1 MYLVDI
7 LYMEEKVQRHC
18 CTAIG
23 WHCIAHV
30 RCGVIPTTVLFI
42 GRRWRETQGSRV
54 PQDLTNWGE
63 IPKPPP
69 LLFIESQDFYFF
81 DFEKHTD
88 IGGCNSRQV
97 SMTSSRGQNAP
108 SFSKLGQIIYQF
120 KGGPPAV
127 IYVDHCHNTSR
138 HQVLQGVVAGTSRR
152 RHQRY
157 PVRCLE
163 VLGLFSSQKYVVWW
177 MIPSREEKEVV
188 D

>member
-1 MYLVDI
+1 MV
-7 LYMEEKVQRHC
+7 
-18 CTAIG
+18 

-69 LLFIESQDFYFF
+69 FLFIESQDFYFF

-88 IGGCNSRQV
+88 IGGCNSHQV
-97 SMTSSRGQNAP
+97 SMTSSRGQNTP

-127 IYVDHCHNTSR
+127 IYVDMIIATT
-138 HQVLQGVVAGTSRR
+138 QVATRYFKGRWRVPRRAVSGEMPRGTGSFFL
-152 RHQRY
+152 
-157 PVRCLE
+157 P
-163 VLGLFSSQKYVVWW
+163 KYVVWW